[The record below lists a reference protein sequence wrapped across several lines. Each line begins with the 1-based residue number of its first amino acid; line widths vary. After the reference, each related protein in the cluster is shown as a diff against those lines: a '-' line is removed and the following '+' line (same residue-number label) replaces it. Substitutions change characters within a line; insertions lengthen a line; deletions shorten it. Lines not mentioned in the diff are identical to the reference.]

1 MCENYKEHTWRMTCC
16 SMFFTKTADIDRSS
30 CKVLCSSECV
40 RTCSMAVNM
49 SQLLAVIF
57 YVFMWFMFSP
67 ALGSFVTT
75 AVWLTAPW
83 TSHALH
89 QGLRSPEPLLG
100 GLTAVHSGQT
110 RECIAFIS
118 RQVYRRKK
126 HLDVW
131 NYNSHDAF
139 DIRGCTHHFIHLSQS
154 VPPILPVSKN
164 FLSKVN
170 NG

>member
-1 MCENYKEHTWRMTCC
+1 
-16 SMFFTKTADIDRSS
+16 
-30 CKVLCSSECV
+30 
-40 RTCSMAVNM
+40 
-49 SQLLAVIF
+49 
-57 YVFMWFMFSP
+57 MFSP

-89 QGLRSPEPLLG
+89 QGLRSPEPLLR

-118 RQVYRRKK
+118 RQVYGRKK

-131 NYNSHDAF
+131 NHNSHDAS

-170 NG
+170 NGQLHTKMDIFWKCSEEDMLPNGKIFHLGWRETCYQLHLKTGMV